1 MATPYAEY
9 VRGRDPIDVLRE
21 SFDAYRTL
29 RSRVRIGGW
38 NQPVA
43 PGKWT
48 VRQVLVHVVQWE
60 MILGLRLR
68 FAVASPSYVIQ
79 PFEQDELMGE
89 ADVVDGPTA
98 LAAFDAVRKMTIDFA
113 SSLTP
118 AQRQQRT
125 VHAERGE
132 IDVEDILTTLAGHS
146 VHHLRQVQAL
156 LDKAGG
162 EDGRSS

>member
-1 MATPYAEY
+1 MPTPYGEY
-9 VRGRDPIDVLRE
+9 VAGRDPLDVLRE
-21 SFDAYRTL
+21 SLEAYRSLGARLTAEL
-29 RSRVRIGGW
+29 W
-38 NQPVA
+38 EQPVA

-68 FAVASPSYVIQ
+68 FALASPDYVIQ
-79 PFEQDELMGE
+79 PFEQDPLMGE

-98 LAAFDAVRKMTIDFA
+98 LAAFEAVRKMTMAFA

-125 VHAERGE
+125 VHAERGA
-132 IDVEDILTTLAGHS
+132 IDVEDVLTTLAGHA
-146 VHHLRQVQAL
+146 VHHLRQVQPI
-156 LDKAGG
+156 AGL
-162 EDGRSS
+162 